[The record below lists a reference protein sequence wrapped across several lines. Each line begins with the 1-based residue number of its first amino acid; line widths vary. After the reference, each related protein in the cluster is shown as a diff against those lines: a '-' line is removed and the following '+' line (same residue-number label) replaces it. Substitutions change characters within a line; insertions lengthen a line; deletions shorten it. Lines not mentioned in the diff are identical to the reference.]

1 MSHQVGMLSLSLS
14 VSRSPSLPMTGTPTP
29 KHEGA
34 GTSAASKR
42 REANRLAAARFR
54 TRKKDQVTELENR
67 VHDLEAENFH
77 LKAVNR
83 TLRKRCSVPDDQI
96 IEIDDEFAAGR
107 PAWRREVAGERFVS
121 DRAASEAAEFLESP
135 TGGGD
140 GNKKRRRTT
149 GKASDPM
156 SAGYHLD
163 RSVSASGDAD
173 PYVVLQDDND
183 RLQNQLRAYEDRLR
197 SMTDELVG
205 LRYRVREETGN
216 ASEGSDQ
223 SPEVS
228 HSLPQATC
236 TDIPQTNYRD
246 SRNQP
251 NYAPAP
257 TYTPFTLDPAL
268 TGAAGDPRY
277 NGLSPSTVH
286 ANPVLT
292 LASAASN
299 ARQLQRVP
307 TSENMTPLSPAMRH
321 ATEANPMSYGSPG
334 TLHVSTLV
342 DASTAG
348 RVSPSIAHQQPY
360 GSRPGSPM
368 TIRAFEALTE
378 AVAAV
383 DAAQAAQDAGQASP
397 GGASSLAR
405 RAWNMQPNNSL
416 GPLTSLSRTSSRG
429 MDSPVSAERSGL
441 LGDEEEE
448 SDEYMAAAAAS
459 GLPQSS
465 TRHLASATATSSSR
479 DGSPIGSSLEY
490 FDRRMGG
497 AAIARGAAVPST
509 GRGGSKLRDMDIDMD
524 ASTLID
530 PKNEDPATPQ
540 NERLERDAVAE
551 DSAMGT
557 PVAHQLPPPPT
568 DSNTDDTNPADAT
581 LISEAQEGT
590 AAPPDAEQVPRIAF
604 QEVQ

>member
-1 MSHQVGMLSLSLS
+1 
-14 VSRSPSLPMTGTPTP
+14 MTGTPAP

-34 GTSAASKR
+34 GPSAASKR

-140 GNKKRRRTT
+140 GNKKRRRTA
-149 GKASDPM
+149 GKAGDPI

-223 SPEVS
+223 SPE
-228 HSLPQATC
+228 
-236 TDIPQTNYRD
+236 TNYRD

-268 TGAAGDPRY
+268 TGVAGDPRY
-277 NGLSPSTVH
+277 NGLSPSTAH

-292 LASAASN
+292 LATAASN
-299 ARQLQRVP
+299 TRQLQRVP

-321 ATEANPMSYGSPG
+321 ATETNAMSYGSPG
-334 TLHVSTLV
+334 TLHVSTFV

-448 SDEYMAAAAAS
+448 SDEYIAAAAAS
-459 GLPQSS
+459 GLPQSTS
-465 TRHLASATATSSSR
+465 RHLASATAVSSSR

-524 ASTLID
+524 ASTPID
-530 PKNEDPATPQ
+530 PKIEDSATPQ
-540 NERLERDAVAE
+540 TERLADEPE
-551 DSAMGT
+551 GMDSSMGT
-557 PVAHQLPPPPT
+557 PVVQQLPPPSSDAEPAAA
-568 DSNTDDTNPADAT
+568 NPADANP
-581 LISEAQEGT
+581 ISEDQGGAT
-590 AAPPDAEQVPRIAF
+590 APPDAEKVPRIAF